1 MKDFPARAAKIY
13 QASLNRYKHD
23 SSMHTAA
30 IRQYLSQWVR
40 EEEEGHMMLCVC
52 VELTARVPTV
62 QESNPELQHRPKRRQ
77 SESGASGKPDFSRSA
92 SQPVSRM
99 KREVRVTSPKHTFE
113 GPPNGSTSSSAT
125 ATTTTSTTASKAK
138 SSVEPMVSGKGRGP
152 PVDDAL
158 SRLASTEVQRP
169 HRHHRAAAALRVP
182 HTRPDSPMPQA
193 SADAEVPA
201 SAERCDTP
209 PPASMDTGEQ
219 EQ

>member
-1 MKDFPARAAKIY
+1 MTKLLRHRYRLFNTPRTATIRAVSFCDLFVLARYVTLAHSRSCSWLLVTANRTHDGRLFSDDLEALMKDFPARAAKIY

-99 KREVRVTSPKHTFE
+99 KRETL
-113 GPPNGSTSSSAT
+113 
-125 ATTTTSTTASKAK
+125 
-138 SSVEPMVSGKGRGP
+138 VEKDRPMVRP
-152 PVDDAL
+152 RRAL
-158 SRLASTEVQRP
+158 L
-169 HRHHRAAAALRVP
+169 
-182 HTRPDSPMPQA
+182 
-193 SADAEVPA
+193 
-201 SAERCDTP
+201 P
-209 PPASMDTGEQ
+209 PPPPPRLPARPSRRSSQ
-219 EQ
+219 W